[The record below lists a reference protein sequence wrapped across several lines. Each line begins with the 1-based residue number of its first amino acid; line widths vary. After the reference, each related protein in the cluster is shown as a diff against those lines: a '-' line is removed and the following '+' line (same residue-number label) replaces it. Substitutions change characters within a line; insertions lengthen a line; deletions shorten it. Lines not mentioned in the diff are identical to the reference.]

1 MKNGSSMHDENAVSL
16 FPVAQVSFPG
26 QIVSPL
32 PFDILVRGLERTGQ
46 VEGHLPREGSWNS
59 GQIHWLL
66 VSSRN
71 LPVGAPRLLGSA
83 ASSGCPWTH
92 LRSQHVLGEA
102 H

>member
-1 MKNGSSMHDENAVSL
+1 MKNGSSMHSENAVSL
-16 FPVAQVSFPG
+16 FPVAQVSFLG
-26 QIVSPL
+26 QILLPL
-32 PFDILVRGLERTGQ
+32 LLDIFVRGFELTGQ
-46 VEGHLPREGSWNS
+46 FNLPWEGSWNS
-59 GQIHWLL
+59 RQIHWLL

-71 LPVGAPRLLGSA
+71 LPVGAPRLLSSA